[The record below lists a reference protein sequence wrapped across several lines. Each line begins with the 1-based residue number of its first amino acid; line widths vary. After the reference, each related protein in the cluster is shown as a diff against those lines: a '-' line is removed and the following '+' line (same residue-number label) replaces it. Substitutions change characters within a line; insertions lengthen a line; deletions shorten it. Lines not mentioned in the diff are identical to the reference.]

1 MEKPSQMNLIFHLG
15 DSGEIQILGETGNL
29 EKNL

>member
-1 MEKPSQMNLIFHLG
+1 MEKPSQIRLIFHLG
-15 DSGEIQILGETGNL
+15 DPGEIQILGETGNL

>member
-1 MEKPSQMNLIFHLG
+1 MEKPSQIHLLFHLG
-15 DSGEIQILGETGNL
+15 EPGEIQILGETGNL